1 MATLGKNQV
10 FEIKNGDGTS
20 FHNLVLRKS
29 AVESVVMS
37 LGDKISGDVYYKDNS
52 LSVTMHEY
60 ITYNEVN
67 YILVNPPTIV
77 REGIVSNNSELKG
90 MTKYSFVFY
99 HPMCQL
105 ANFQFL
111 DVAVTSDETR
121 YLSEGKTFSWIGKP
135 ADFVAK
141 LNKNLT
147 GTEWIV
153 EISSRFPQDKLD
165 ELSNV
170 IPFDNATIADACKT
184 FYDTWGVPYAVDK
197 VASTEASYATGKRFK
212 LVMGLPSN
220 EIYENASAEQQNI
233 PFVFQMGH
241 GVGLKNNS
249 RTPRN
254 NKIITRISGYGSEN
268 NIPYG
273 YPQIRWYGTA
283 GQSFTYGDH
292 AGVYTDVTIGGVHF
306 DKVVSYPI
314 YKGILNGEYV
324 ELIKHPFTRT
334 HLMPSIYRTTLFN
347 KISLYNELGEVNTD
361 YNPDITLV
369 DYYDAIY
376 SAQYPYPN
384 TINIQ
389 APSYESH
396 EFENEK
402 PELGEAHIISATPLN
417 NDLTPASS
425 WDDSLDDEGNYKQ
438 SYFQM
443 VLPQLS
449 FDLYACASITEEMQI
464 NMRSGTCLGCTFT
477 VQVDWDD
484 YKRNFYDEEGNFAP
498 NGSQRDLTKYPKS
511 NQGSIS
517 LVLQKDNSTFGTLMP
532 NMYQYPKGDTSSGA
546 GNGDTFV
553 ILGISLPES
562 YIFAAEMRLDADM
575 KSYMLEN
582 NVHYFDYPLKFDED
596 FLFHNE
602 NILSQIHPN
611 TVVRFNYAGQTQA
624 LFVKQI
630 TVKYGDQPL
639 PQYDITLTDNV
650 EVALNQIGQVAE
662 DVEKLS
668 TLIAILRQSYGKNVW
683 NELAKKLSKTQ
694 DDTAAGYITM
704 LKGLQIGANFIPD
717 ILGEGGVLRMR
728 DDGKVELVTDI
739 LYARVKAYFD
749 SVEIRKYQYTG
760 GNRIASVAGNKI
772 CRVAWFDS
780 SNEELEQTQANLA
793 SVAYFRCYFRA
804 SDGEDTV
811 RNNWVVGDQAYCH
824 ITSVT
829 TGSDNPEEKGLNQK
843 HLWRLVIGRNIESTL
858 TEDGEAYIDL
868 SNRATETISGNSYTG
883 YQSGSDIPEA
893 QDDIIQLGNVN
904 DTTRQGAIVEFVTG
918 TDAPSYQIYQGISSF
933 SLNGKNQ
940 IGFGYNTGTGRAYL
954 NVYGDFRFG
963 SRPNTQGSYIAYNQQ
978 TGNLDIKANVTF
990 TNTREMSQFVKDN
1003 QNNYDD
1009 SEVKADIAMLDA
1021 TTQDL
1026 QKQIDGAIETWF
1038 MTGVPTLQNAPA
1050 NEWTTDDEK
1059 DKHIGDLYYDKTTGH
1074 GYRFMY
1080 DDEEEVYLWTIL
1092 TDEDVTE
1099 ALRLAAQAQ
1108 ETADGKRTVYSVW
1121 GAWMKNNVNTLEVGD
1136 LFIPAANT
1144 TQGGVTY
1151 KAKKVYKCTAK
1162 GSATFEE
1169 IAYTDDSK
1177 FNGYINAF
1185 LNGTGASGDS
1195 AIAAAIQKA
1204 IAGALG
1210 SGTVVAGGLL
1220 LTSLI
1225 GMRQYNG
1232 TGDKSDISSY
1242 TTWAGISG
1250 QYDANALGGGMAAW
1264 YGGGMLDKE
1273 MLTPEQI
1280 GTVDPQTGV
1289 ETGWPTLRWAKGIDR
1304 FDGSG
1309 YRANGNI
1316 TWNEQGQ
1323 LVIKNITTL
1332 SDSNN
1337 KNILNELA
1345 TFNSAFTF
1353 GTTGSGSTTALYIT
1367 PQVPFESL
1375 YIGTSNSNKKAVAT
1389 QDWVNDNYVS
1399 ISFFERLFNA
1409 YNGNTKVSPNSTAAI
1424 DNIKAMFGFW
1434 TEQYISALGKGDDTG
1449 GGGTGDVTWDLL
1461 ASTATGGRYIDSSY
1475 ITAALAPYATQSWVN
1490 GRGYATQSWVT
1501 EQGYATQAALNALEY
1516 MNGITGGN
1524 GFITFGTNKGNSTV
1538 VDFTHEHSF
1547 LELLDRPDTIA
1558 GYGITLTADDIPML
1572 TKNKI
1577 SDFPTTWAWSAITG
1591 TPNSIA
1597 GYGITDAKIENG
1609 VITLGGNS
1617 ITPLISETYRGTVVS
1632 VGLSVPAGFSV
1643 SGTPITDSGTLAI
1656 DFASGYEGFTTDL
1669 KNKINALFSW
1679 FEVDANGNIKTKDYT
1694 ENNETKHRG
1703 FYSPSFI
1710 SALGQG
1716 SDSGGGGQGDVT
1728 WTLLAQQAT
1737 NNRTIHRSYIA
1748 DILSSYATTSWVTGL
1763 NYATQTWVEGK
1774 GYATT
1779 TQLNAL
1785 EFLSAV
1791 TGGDGVVTLTTNKNN
1806 STILDLSHEHS
1817 FLELLDRPTTIAG
1830 YGITD
1835 AVKSIMVGTASYTS
1849 TDGTITLPTYYI
1861 TTDSRAANTVL
1872 AAPNGASG
1880 AATFRALVAADIPT
1894 LTKSKISDFPTT
1906 WDWSNIINKPTTWAW
1921 TAITGKP
1928 TTIAGYGI
1936 TDAKI
1941 VDGVITLGAVNI
1953 TPITSVAM
1961 TVPSGFSIS
1970 GSPISKAGTL
1980 ALSYAS
1986 GYEGFTTEL
1995 KNKINSLFSWFE
2007 VDSSGNVKTKDY
2019 TENGTT
2025 KHRGFYSPS
2034 FVSALGQGDD
2044 GQSGVGDVT
2053 WELLA
2058 ASATG
2063 GRTIHLSYISSALA
2077 SYLTSNSYI
2086 QSSAIS
2092 DMATKTWVGQ
2102 QDYLKQAS
2110 LSNYYTKSEVYT
2122 KTEVNALA
2130 RVKAISASND
2140 GLTFTWQDGAT
2151 TIADF
2156 SHEHSFLE
2164 LLDRPTTVKGYGIVI
2179 TADDIPSLPW
2189 GKITSGKPT
2198 TIAGYGIT
2206 DAVTSVK
2213 IGTNSYA
2220 PASGIVTLPAYP
2232 TNYYSNTDSH
2242 TANTVLA
2249 APNGSSGVATFRSL
2263 VAADIPTLTKS
2274 KISDFPTSWA
2284 WSALTG
2290 VPTTIAGYGITDA
2303 HISNGVITLGANTIT
2318 PITSVAMTVPTG
2330 FSVSGSP
2337 ISKTGTF
2344 AVSYA
2349 SGYEGFTTTLKD
2361 KINLLY
2367 SLFTREGSGTSS
2379 DPYIIKAN
2387 YGLYTEK
2394 FLSALGQGDDGQS
2407 GVGDVTWTLL
2417 ASQAT
2422 DGRTIHTSYLTQ
2434 ALSGYATQSWVTNQ
2448 NYATQTWVTGQGYA
2462 TSASVTAAIGALT
2475 YFNAAA
2481 LVADGTIKLSGH
2493 GVEDTYL
2500 DFTHQH
2506 SWFDIQDRPDTL
2518 TGFGITIAA
2527 SDIPNLDWS
2536 KITTGK
2542 PTTIAGYGIADGVT
2556 QVKIGT
2562 TAYTPTSGVISLP
2575 AYPTVPT
2582 KVSQLANDSGYI
2594 TSSASITGNSASAT
2608 KLKNT
2613 IKLWGN
2619 DFDGTAD
2626 IGDTIVFN
2634 AGDSGRQV
2642 RITKGGLFEFR
2653 AGTGGWAG
2661 GFFAT
2666 SNDGSTTLGAFG
2678 YNGSGDTL
2686 TYLFIGDNF
2695 SSPWVSFLP
2704 SGRVGIG
2711 TKNPTCELDVS
2722 GSVNATTLYENGNRV
2737 ITTANIGSQSVNYA
2751 TSAGSAT
2758 TATTASKLSTVSKTL
2773 FGNTYWTSGG
2783 VPTSI
2788 GVSGANA
2795 SLSYVANITM
2805 SGALK
2810 IGDIYLT
2817 YDSANNAIRVS
2828 KNADGTGVA
2837 NFYAIGGVSALGQ
2850 GEDGSAGVGDVTW
2863 ELLASTATGGRFID
2877 VSYISGAMGNYL
2889 TANGYVRTVDITDM
2903 ATRTWVGQQGY
2914 ITSASIPNSVVS
2926 LSKVLDGVVR
2936 FGYNNGS
2943 SDDIDLTHE
2952 HSWFDIQDRPD
2963 TLKGFGV
2970 TLTAADIPNLS
2981 WSKITSGKPTTVAGY
2996 GITDA
3001 ITTGN
3006 IGNQSVSY
3014 ATTAGTANSVSW
3026 GNVGNKPSAA
3036 GNGTTPVYWTGSGF
3050 TACTPYSSASV
3061 NYANS
3066 AGSVAWTNVTSH
3078 PTKLSQFTNDS
3089 GYVTSSGVTSVA
3101 TGTGLTGGTITSTG
3115 TISINSTYQTYI
3127 SHGESAYNSLGNY
3140 LPLSGGTMTGTLKL
3154 TTGIS
3159 ISDSQ
3164 YGGLLVCKPTDWT
3177 GVTSSQW
3184 GVGNALQGVI
3194 RSSDTPLIH
3203 FIISGS
3209 SGTAYEII
3217 DSKGG
3222 QTINSSLQIGS
3233 SNGAYLQIGAIRL
3246 VYDSSNNA
3254 VKVIK
3259 SDGGNANFY
3268 ATGGVSALGAGQE
3281 SGDEYMKVTPTN
3293 DAYNANNIYNAGLYE
3308 LSAGSSN
3315 LPFGAQYGVVLSLPY
3330 RNAYG
3335 NTSTDFSTQIALPN
3349 GDDSS
3354 YPNSMFY
3361 RTSLSSSWNAWQRVQ
3376 NVSMSDVRLKTIL
3389 SNPTFDIR
3397 QIANAPI
3404 IRYLWSKEG
3413 YGDKKEHIGSTAQY
3427 WMNVANEFVEQEYN
3441 GYYSLQYGVA
3451 ALISAITVA
3460 RKVMTHEEKIALL
3473 ETRVSALEK
3482 ENGEQEM
3489 LINSLQEELAK
3500 FKAA

>member
-1 MATLGKNQV
+1 MADEIQNTGIQ
-10 FEIKNGDGTS
+10 FEDIAPWVDDHGDTG
-20 FHNLVLRKS
+20 LS
-29 AVESVVMS
+29 A
-37 LGDKISGDVYYKDNS
+37 
-52 LSVTMHEY
+52 
-60 ITYNEVN
+60 
-67 YILVNPPTIV
+67 
-77 REGIVSNNSELKG
+77 RLK
-90 MTKYSFVFY
+90 
-99 HPMCQL
+99 L
-105 ANFQFL
+105 
-111 DVAVTSDETR
+111 
-121 YLSEGKTFSWIGKP
+121 
-135 ADFVAK
+135 
-141 LNKNLT
+141 
-147 GTEWIV
+147 
-153 EISSRFPQDKLD
+153 
-165 ELSNV
+165 
-170 IPFDNATIADACKT
+170 
-184 FYDTWGVPYAVDK
+184 
-197 VASTEASYATGKRFK
+197 
-212 LVMGLPSN
+212 
-220 EIYENASAEQQNI
+220 
-233 PFVFQMGH
+233 
-241 GVGLKNNS
+241 
-249 RTPRN
+249 
-254 NKIITRISGYGSEN
+254 
-268 NIPYG
+268 
-273 YPQIRWYGTA
+273 
-283 GQSFTYGDH
+283 
-292 AGVYTDVTIGGVHF
+292 
-306 DKVVSYPI
+306 
-314 YKGILNGEYV
+314 
-324 ELIKHPFTRT
+324 
-334 HLMPSIYRTTLFN
+334 
-347 KISLYNELGEVNTD
+347 
-361 YNPDITLV
+361 
-369 DYYDAIY
+369 
-376 SAQYPYPN
+376 
-384 TINIQ
+384 
-389 APSYESH
+389 
-396 EFENEK
+396 
-402 PELGEAHIISATPLN
+402 
-417 NDLTPASS
+417 
-425 WDDSLDDEGNYKQ
+425 
-438 SYFQM
+438 
-443 VLPQLS
+443 
-449 FDLYACASITEEMQI
+449 
-464 NMRSGTCLGCTFT
+464 
-477 VQVDWDD
+477 
-484 YKRNFYDEEGNFAP
+484 KRNFDKIKAW
-498 NGSQRDLTKYPKS
+498 
-511 NQGSIS
+511 
-517 LVLQKDNSTFGTLMP
+517 M
-532 NMYQYPKGDTSSGA
+532 
-546 GNGDTFV
+546 
-553 ILGISLPES
+553 
-562 YIFAAEMRLDADM
+562 DANHIDVDAV
-575 KSYMLEN
+575 KEIIKEYGVE
-582 NVHYFDYPLKFDED
+582 
-596 FLFHNE
+596 LF
-602 NILSQIHPN
+602 
-611 TVVRFNYAGQTQA
+611 
-624 LFVKQI
+624 
-630 TVKYGDQPL
+630 
-639 PQYDITLTDNV
+639 
-650 EVALNQIGQVAE
+650 
-662 DVEKLS
+662 
-668 TLIAILRQSYGKNVW
+668 
-683 NELAKKLSKTQ
+683 LSKLN
-694 DDTAAGYITM
+694 DDTAAGFITM
-704 LKGLQIGANFIPD
+704 LKGLQVGANFVPD
-717 ILGEGGVLRMR
+717 ILGEGGCFRMR
-728 DDGKVELVTDI
+728 QDGKVELVTDI

-749 SVEIRKYQYTG
+749 SVEIREYQHTG

-772 CRVAWFDS
+772 CRVAWFNT
-780 SNEELEQTQANLA
+780 SNVELEQTQANLA

-829 TGSDNPEEKGLNQK
+829 TSSDNPEEKGLNQK
-843 HLWRLVIGRNIESTL
+843 HLWRLVIGRNIENTL

-868 SNRATETISGNSYTG
+868 SNRTTETISGTNYTG
-883 YQSGSDIPEA
+883 YQSGSDIPTA

-918 TDAPSYQIYQGISSF
+918 TDTPSYQIYQGINSF

-1250 QYDANALGGGMAAW
+1250 QYDANTLGGGMAAW

-1375 YIGTSNSNKKAVAT
+1375 YIGTSNANKQEVAT
-1389 QDWVNDNYVS
+1389 KNWVNQNFVTTTFFDN
-1399 ISFFERLFNA
+1399 IFRL
-1409 YNGNTKVSPNSTAAI
+1409 YNGTESAGNKI
-1424 DNIKAMFGFW
+1424 DVNGTLPTDKTNLNIEAMFGFW
-1434 TEQYISALGKGDDTG
+1434 TKKYISALGQGDD
-1449 GGGTGDVTWDLL
+1449 GTTSYTTLAQLNDVQFGTLTNGDALVYNATLNKWENKQIEVGVDMSVVWDALL
-1461 ASTATGGRYIDSSY
+1461 DNTNEQINISHITTALSNY
-1475 ITAALAPYATQSWVN
+1475 ITSDNLSTILT
-1490 GRGYATQSWVT
+1490 GYATS
-1501 EQGYATQAALNALEY
+1501 TQLNALEFI
-1516 MNGITGGN
+1516 NQVTGGN
-1524 GFITFGTNKGNSTV
+1524 GVLKLTTNKSTEYY
-1538 VDFTHEHSF
+1538 VDLSHEHSF

-1558 GYGITLTADDIPML
+1558 GYGITLTVDDIPML
-1572 TKNKI
+1572 TKSKI
-1577 SDFPTTWAWSAITG
+1577 SDFPATWAWSAITG

-1748 DILSSYATTSWVTGL
+1748 DILSSYATTSWVTSL

-1835 AVKSIMVGTASYTS
+1835 AVKSIMVGTTSYTS

-2019 TENGTT
+2019 TENGTI

-2053 WELLA
+2053 WDLLA

-2140 GLTFTWQDGAT
+2140 GLTFTWQDDTT

-2164 LLDRPTTVKGYGIVI
+2164 LLDRPTTAEGYGIVL
-2179 TADDIPSLPW
+2179 TADDIPNLPW

-2198 TIAGYGIT
+2198 TISGYGIT

-2249 APNGSSGVATFRSL
+2249 APNGSNGVATFRSL

-2303 HISNGVITLGANTIT
+2303 KIVDGVITLGANAIT
-2318 PITSVAMTVPTG
+2318 PVTSVAMSVPTG

-2337 ISKTGTF
+2337 ISKTGTLT
-2344 AVSYA
+2344 VSYA
-2349 SGYEGFTTTLKD
+2349 SGYEGFTTTLKN
-2361 KINLLY
+2361 KIDLLY
-2367 SLFTREGSGTSS
+2367 SLFTREGSGTSA

-2422 DGRTIHTSYLTQ
+2422 DGRTIHISYLTQ

-2527 SDIPNLDWS
+2527 SDIPSLDWS

-2562 TAYTPTSGVISLP
+2562 TAYTPTGGVISLP

-2582 KVSQLANDSGYI
+2582 KVSQLTNDSGYI

-2642 RITKGGLFEFR
+2642 RISKGGLFEFR

-2661 GFFAT
+2661 GLFAT

-2711 TKNPTCELDVS
+2711 TKNPTYELDVS
-2722 GSVNATTLYENGNRV
+2722 GSANATTLYENGNRV

-2837 NFYAIGGVSALGQ
+2837 NFYANGGVSALGQ
-2850 GEDGSAGVGDVTW
+2850 GEDGSAGAGDVTW

-2877 VSYISGAMGNYL
+2877 LSYISGAMGNYL

-2963 TLKGFGV
+2963 TLTGFGI

-3014 ATTAGTANSVSW
+3014 ATTAGTANGVSW

-3036 GNGTTPVYWTGSGF
+3036 GNDTTPVYWTGNGF

-3066 AGSVAWTNVTSH
+3066 AGSVAWANVTSH

-3101 TGTGLTGGTITSTG
+3101 TGTGLTGGTITSSG
-3115 TISINSTYQTYI
+3115 TISISSTYQTYI
-3127 SHGESAYNSLGNY
+3127 SHGESAYNSLVNY
-3140 LPLSGGTMTGTLKL
+3140 LPLSGGTMTGKL
-3154 TTGIS
+3154 QVNAPIVGYNYSQQHGNAAAFIFDKSGSNWTGIGANGEADTIYFS
-3159 ISDSQ
+3159 ACGSEGAWVNDYKQIW
-3164 YGGLLVCKPTDWT
+3164 KFN
-3177 GVTSSQW
+3177 
-3184 GVGNALQGVI
+3184 GNIKADKV
-3194 RSSDTPLIH
+3194 
-3203 FIISGS
+3203 
-3209 SGTAYEII
+3209 
-3217 DSKGG
+3217 
-3222 QTINSSLQIGS
+3222 QIG
-3233 SNGAYLQIGAIRL
+3233 YIELQ
-3246 VYDSSNNA
+3246 YDSTNNA
-3254 VKVIK
+3254 IKVVK
-3259 SDGGNANFY
+3259 SDGTAANFY

-3281 SGDEYMKVTPTN
+3281 SGGDEYMKVTSTN
-3293 DAYNANNIYNAGLYE
+3293 DVYNANNIYDAGLYE

-3361 RTSLSSSWNAWQRVQ
+3361 RTSLSGSWNAWQRVQ

-3389 SNPTFDIR
+3389 SNPTFGVE

-3413 YGDKKEHIGSTAQY
+3413 YGDKKVHIGSTAQY
-3427 WMNVANEFVEQEYN
+3427 WMNVAKEFVDEEFD

-3451 ALISAITVA
+3451 ALISTITVA

-3482 ENGEQEM
+3482 ENGEQEQ